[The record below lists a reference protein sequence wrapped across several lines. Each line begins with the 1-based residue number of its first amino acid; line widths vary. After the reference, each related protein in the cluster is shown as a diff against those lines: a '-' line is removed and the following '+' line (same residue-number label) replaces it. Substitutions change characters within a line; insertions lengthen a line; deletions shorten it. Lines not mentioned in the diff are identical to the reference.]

1 LGSTAI
7 ELFMTPKEVWE
18 AFQRILSMGSANQI
32 VVSTGDLQA
41 RINQSLK
48 LKPLETVSNS
58 KNSQQADSFSQHSR
72 PNLQTVYVAPRNEI
86 EQTIA
91 NIWQEILGVSLVG
104 VNDDFFE
111 LGGHSLL
118 AVQVTSRLRETFQ
131 VDLPLN
137 SILFEAS
144 TVAGLAAVIAQ
155 QQPQQE
161 ELEEM
166 VALLQEV
173 KSLSAEE
180 VQAEMAKDFWSS

>member
-1 LGSTAI
+1 
-7 ELFMTPKEVWE
+7 M
-18 AFQRILSMGSANQI
+18 
-32 VVSTGDLQA
+32 
-41 RINQSLK
+41 
-48 LKPLETVSNS
+48 
-58 KNSQQADSFSQHSR
+58 
-72 PNLQTVYVAPRNEI
+72 
-86 EQTIA
+86 
-91 NIWQEILGVSLVG
+91 
-104 VNDDFFE
+104 
-111 LGGHSLL
+111 
-118 AVQVTSRLRETFQ
+118 RETFQ